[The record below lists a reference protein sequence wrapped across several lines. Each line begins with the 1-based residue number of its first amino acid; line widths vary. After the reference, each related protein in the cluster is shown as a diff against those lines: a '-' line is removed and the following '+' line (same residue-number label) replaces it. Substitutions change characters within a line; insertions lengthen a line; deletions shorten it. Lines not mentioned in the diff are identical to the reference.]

1 MPTTD
6 PVVTTPAPV
15 EPQPVTTVPAP
26 VVPPVSDPVPSAPAV
41 VEQQLPTTPANEYYV
56 GEEQAELPVE
66 EASSA
71 PAAPSPAPSPPPSK
85 AAEAPVVASA
95 DVTGPLKAALAP
107 VAENN
112 PIVQGLTVL
121 VLLLLGTAYF
131 RALRSKGIRRPRLN
145 DK

>member
-1 MPTTD
+1 M
-6 PVVTTPAPV
+6 
-15 EPQPVTTVPAP
+15 ETVPAP
-26 VVPPVSDPVPSAPAV
+26 VVPPVIEPVPSAPLV
-41 VEQQLPTTPANEYYV
+41 PDQPLPTAPANEYNL
-56 GEEQAELPVE
+56 GEELQAEVPAE

-71 PAAPSPAPSPPPSK
+71 PAVPVPTPTLSPTQAAAAPAI
-85 AAEAPVVASA
+85 ANA

-121 VLLLLGTAYF
+121 VLLLLGAAYF

-145 DK
+145 GK